1 MKKERFDGK
10 SVIITGASSGI
21 GRSLALRLAAE
32 KAWLTLAAR
41 DKARLIAL
49 KKECERLGGRAIA
62 IPTDISEER
71 QCHEMIEKVFAH
83 YGRIDMLINNA
94 GMSMVSKIDE
104 MPDLS
109 LFKRVMNVNFYGMVH
124 CTFHAL
130 QYLKESHGQIVN
142 ISSIGGFL
150 GVPYNSSYVSSKFAM
165 NGFTDTLRME
175 TVRDGVGVTLIC
187 PYWVITE
194 FHERYLD
201 KNGVPKGAEGRN
213 LYSPNMM
220 TADRS
225 AEIIIEAA
233 RKRKRQ
239 VVMSPGGWGQWL
251 KLIAPGMMDRMI
263 ITRFLKPISEK
274 LGETGGHGNE

>member
-175 TVRDGVGVTLIC
+175 TVRDGVGVTLVC

-220 TADRS
+220 TADRC

>member
-1 MKKERFDGK
+1 MKRETFEGK
-10 SVIITGASSGI
+10 SVIISGASSGI
-21 GRSLALRLAAE
+21 GRSLALHLAAE

-41 DKARLIAL
+41 DEARLKRL

-104 MPDLS
+104 MPDLT

-175 TVRDGVGVTLIC
+175 AARDGVGVTLIC

-201 KNGVPKGAEGRN
+201 KNGVPKGAEGRQ

-220 TADRS
+220 TADRC

-239 VVMSPGGWGQWL
+239 VVMSPGGWGQLL
-251 KLIAPGMMDRMI
+251 KLIAPGMMDK
-263 ITRFLKPISEK
+263 ITIDRFLKPISEK
-274 LGETGGHGNE
+274 LEETGSHGND

>member
-104 MPDLS
+104 MPDLT

-220 TADRS
+220 TADRC

-239 VVMSPGGWGQWL
+239 MVMSPGGWGQWL

-274 LGETGGHGNE
+274 LRETGGHGNE

>member
-1 MKKERFDGK
+1 
-10 SVIITGASSGI
+10 
-21 GRSLALRLAAE
+21 
-32 KAWLTLAAR
+32 
-41 DKARLIAL
+41 
-49 KKECERLGGRAIA
+49 
-62 IPTDISEER
+62 
-71 QCHEMIEKVFAH
+71 
-83 YGRIDMLINNA
+83 
-94 GMSMVSKIDE
+94 
-104 MPDLS
+104 
-109 LFKRVMNVNFYGMVH
+109 MNVNFYGMVH

-220 TADRS
+220 TADRC

>member
-1 MKKERFDGK
+1 MKKEFFKGK

-32 KAWLTLAAR
+32 NAWLTLAAR
-41 DKARLIAL
+41 DEARLKRL
-49 KKECERLGGRAIA
+49 KNECERLGGRAIA

-71 QCHEMIEKVFAH
+71 QCHEMIEKAFEH

-104 MPDLS
+104 MPDLT

-175 TVRDGVGVTLIC
+175 VARDGVSVTLIC

-194 FHERYLD
+194 FHERYLE
-201 KNGVPKGAEGRN
+201 KNGVPKGAEGRQ
-213 LYSPNMM
+213 LYTPNTM
-220 TADRS
+220 TADQC

-239 VVMSPGGWGQWL
+239 VVISPGGWGQWL
-251 KLIAPGMMDRMI
+251 KLIAPEMMDRM
-263 ITRFLKPISEK
+263 TVERFLKPVAEK
-274 LGETGGHGNE
+274 LGETASHGND